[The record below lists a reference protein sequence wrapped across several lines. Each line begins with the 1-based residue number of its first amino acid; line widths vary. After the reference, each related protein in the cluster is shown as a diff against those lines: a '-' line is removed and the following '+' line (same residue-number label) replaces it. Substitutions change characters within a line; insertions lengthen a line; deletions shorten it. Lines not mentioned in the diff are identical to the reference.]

1 MTHTCCLSC
10 QPLDCLHTFTYHSS
24 ACALLY
30 GERWGVRNLS
40 HEMLLQDSKA
50 MCTQEICIRK
60 QGHQCTCKSI
70 PPESGPDNDKL
81 LETIATYCNY
91 SI

>member
-60 QGHQCTCKSI
+60 RGHHNVHASPFLQKAGLTMISYLK
-70 PPESGPDNDKL
+70 P
-81 LETIATYCNY
+81 
-91 SI
+91 